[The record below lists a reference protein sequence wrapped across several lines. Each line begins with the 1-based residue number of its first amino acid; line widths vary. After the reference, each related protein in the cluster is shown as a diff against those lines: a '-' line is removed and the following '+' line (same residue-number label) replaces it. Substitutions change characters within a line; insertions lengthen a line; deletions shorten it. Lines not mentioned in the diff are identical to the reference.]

1 MGKNFEV
8 NIMMFGGRRSGK
20 TSILAAMKECVD
32 HVFSDE
38 KELGLS
44 ISSLDFDTMKAV
56 SYTHLTLP
64 TNSQECRSRWSPY
77 H

>member
-38 KELGLS
+38 KEL
-44 ISSLDFDTMKAV
+44 
-56 SYTHLTLP
+56 
-64 TNSQECRSRWSPY
+64 
-77 H
+77 